1 MTGIRPLPAAYE
13 FVRPLGAG
21 AYGEVVLAR
30 QRSLDRLVAI
40 KRIRH
45 FALTD
50 ADARERFRRE
60 GTVLARLSCP
70 SIVTVYDFVVDD
82 AGALLVMEFVDGPT
96 LADHIA
102 NGSLPFQAA
111 VGVLADVADALTS
124 AGRANVIH
132 RDVKPG
138 NVFVLRNGR
147 AKLGDFGL
155 ARVVAD
161 PSIFRTASATVAGTP
176 AYLPPEVSQ
185 RGVDPDERSDAYS
198 FAVMAFEVLTGT
210 RPFDGDDALAVIAAH
225 WSKTP
230 PRADQLV
237 PGLPPAA
244 ANALEHGLARDPARR
259 LLPAQ
264 LAGALRSIPASEWP
278 AQRPNGARHS
288 PVPPEGSTRIAP
300 PSSVPLPLP
309 PRSAPSAPPR
319 LGPQTVDHC
328 RSARGCRR
336 RGGRGCCFGCAHRP
350 PPQRPSVQ
358 SASVVVDPLT
368 GRCPRH
374 RFTFQ
379 ARVVTNGAS
388 GQPRGNVDL
397 SQRAAPQLSGPR
409 GQSPAE
415 RSYRGHLRCHR
426 AEQVE
431 RLRRTPSIGGRPN
444 PVRP

>member
-60 GTVLARLSCP
+60 GTILARLSCP

-161 PSIFRTASATVAGTP
+161 PRIFRTASATVAGTP

-185 RGVDPDERSDAYS
+185 RGADPDERSDAYS

-237 PGLPPAA
+237 QGLPRAA
-244 ANALEHGLARDPARR
+244 ADALEHGLARDPARR

-288 PVPPEGSTRIAP
+288 PVPPEGSTRTAP
-300 PSSVPLPLP
+300 PISVPLPLP
-309 PRSAPSAPPR
+309 PRSAPRHPRGWSANGGSLPERSLLPAPRRSGLLLLLCTPTARSASPCNRPR
-319 LGPQTVDHC
+319 LSSS
-328 RSARGCRR
+328 RSPDAVRVTASRS
-336 RGGRGCCFGCAHRP
+336 RP
-350 PPQRPSVQ
+350 
-358 SASVVVDPLT
+358 A
-368 GRCPRH
+368 
-374 RFTFQ
+374 
-379 ARVVTNGAS
+379 
-388 GQPRGNVDL
+388 
-397 SQRAAPQLSGPR
+397 
-409 GQSPAE
+409 
-415 RSYRGHLRCHR
+415 
-426 AEQVE
+426 
-431 RLRRTPSIGGRPN
+431 
-444 PVRP
+444 